1 MMPELKL
8 TETNQELRKELDAA
22 LLKIKSYEAIIS
34 DMQTENSNL
43 IRKTTHDLSNP
54 LQILAMTIE
63 SLEVKAPVEMMPTL
77 ERMKRSTDL
86 MISIITNLRKLAS
99 VNNHHKLAKDI

>member
-8 TETNQELRKELDAA
+8 NETNQELRKELQAA
-22 LLKIKSYEAIIS
+22 LLKIKSYEALIS

-43 IRKTTHDLSNP
+43 VKKTTHDLASP

-63 SLEVKAPVEMMPTL
+63 SLEDKAPKEMIPTL

-86 MISIITNLRKLAS
+86 MISIITNLRKIGS
-99 VNNHHKLAKDI
+99 VNNNHKLTQDI